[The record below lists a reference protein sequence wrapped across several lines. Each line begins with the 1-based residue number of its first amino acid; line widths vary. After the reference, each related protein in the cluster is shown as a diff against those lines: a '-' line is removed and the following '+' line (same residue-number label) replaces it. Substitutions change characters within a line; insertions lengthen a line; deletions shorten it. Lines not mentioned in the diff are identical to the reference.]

1 MSIEGI
7 NNEEPLD
14 EWLRRV
20 ESQKINERN
29 LMWACVTIIIH
40 HMYDFDSIS
49 HREKVCGLQQNI
61 SMCLC
66 QTHDHAY

>member
-29 LMWACVTIIIH
+29 LMWACVAILIH
-40 HMYDFDSIS
+40 HMHDFDSMLHNGEPTYELHPFIF
-49 HREKVCGLQQNI
+49 
-61 SMCLC
+61 
-66 QTHDHAY
+66 